1 MWAVT
6 ASASDPPR
14 LFVRK
19 TSGLIRTIGIWGAVV
34 IGVHCISLSSS
45 GILTFCLVPGLWPG
59 ADYTLASRTLSP
71 RLAFPVNS
79 ALVLSKGLVA
89 GGLVASI
96 ATVALPA

>member
-19 TSGLIRTIGIWGAVV
+19 TSGLIRTIGIGGPVV

-45 GILTFCLVPGLWPG
+45 GILTFCLVPGL
-59 ADYTLASRTLSP
+59 
-71 RLAFPVNS
+71 LAFPAS
-79 ALVLSKGLVA
+79 FALVLFSGLVT
-89 GGLVASI
+89 GSLI
-96 ATVALPA
+96 AWIPAVALPA